1 MQISGSLRNSYA
13 RWKGRGGCLGGFCA
27 VAQLSCVKL
36 HHFVDGRCSRA
47 ADRTSRRLLD
57 ACASDAAFAHS
68 ANHTAAQPRALAA
81 WVQGHWGI
89 ENKLH
94 WVRDVTYDED
104 RSQIRTGNAPRVMAT
119 LRNTAISLLRLDGWH
134 NIAAAP
140 RHHARHPEAPSN

>member
-1 MQISGSLRNSYA
+1 
-13 RWKGRGGCLGGFCA
+13 
-27 VAQLSCVKL
+27 VKL

-104 RSQIRTGNAPRVMAT
+104 RSQIRTGRHLESLAREAESEEGAGAGVAPDERRVVGGVE
-119 LRNTAISLLRLDGWH
+119 LRE
-134 NIAAAP
+134 
-140 RHHARHPEAPSN
+140 RHSARHRGSHRRIR